1 MNNTNTIFPLIFQN
15 LAAEKTYNNLD
26 VTLKEANEHRNE
38 WFEGVHTCKRDDSL
52 FAVMETIVKA
62 EVHRLVIIDGEGKVC
77 GVVSL
82 SDILSF
88 LVLRPSGMFYLLYDF
103 LIILWV
109 WLFRYV
115 HRHVIID
122 GEGKVP
128 VRYFDLFGLTAFR
141 YVLAYTLVSNS

>member
-1 MNNTNTIFPLIFQN
+1 MINFQN

-62 EVHRLVIIDGEGKVC
+62 EVHRLVIIDGEEKVC
-77 GVVSL
+77 GLVSL

-88 LVLRPSGMFYLLYDF
+88 LVLRPSGIYFLLYDF
-103 LIILWV
+103 GFCNYFLCL
-109 WLFRYV
+109 
-115 HRHVIID
+115 VISICQLS
-122 GEGKVP
+122 KPKSTV
-128 VRYFDLFGLTAFR
+128 
-141 YVLAYTLVSNS
+141 

>member
-1 MNNTNTIFPLIFQN
+1 LLELKFFKVKNDEFDIKQHYISTTFQN

-88 LVLRPSGMFYLLYDF
+88 LVLRPSGMYYLLYDF
-103 LIILWV
+103 LIILWG
-109 WLFRYV
+109 WLFR
-115 HRHVIID
+115 
-122 GEGKVP
+122 
-128 VRYFDLFGLTAFR
+128 
-141 YVLAYTLVSNS
+141 

>member
-1 MNNTNTIFPLIFQN
+1 MNSINNHHTIFPRIFQN

-62 EVHRLVIIDGEGKVC
+62 EVHRLVIIDGEEKVC

-88 LVLRPSGMFYLLYDF
+88 LVLRPSGMYYLLYDF
-103 LIILWV
+103 L
-109 WLFRYV
+109 
-115 HRHVIID
+115 VISI
-122 GEGKVP
+122 
-128 VRYFDLFGLTAFR
+128 
-141 YVLAYTLVSNS
+141 